1 MKIILMGTDFRADRY
16 KGWHILTTDLAATY
30 AARAQA
36 GRPDDGAALSVT
48 PLTPWMR
55 LEDDYAATPQAL
67 AEFREHLAGFV
78 DRNRETIGAKK
89 LVINLNGRARPLPFS
104 YVKAVGEV
112 FRSRAIEEPVEIVI
126 FTRLQP

>member
-16 KGWHILTTDLAATY
+16 KGWHILTTDLAAAH

-36 GRPDDGAALSVT
+36 GRPDDGTPPSVT
-48 PLTPWMR
+48 PLTSWLR

-67 AEFREHLAGFV
+67 AEFREHLATFV
-78 DRNRETIGAKK
+78 DRNRAATGTRK

-112 FRSRAIEEPVEIVI
+112 FRARALDDPIEVVI
-126 FTRLQP
+126 FTRLQS